1 MSQGVNQSFVQSGQF
16 QKNVKIMVVGN
27 NGTQLKPN
35 VFDMPKTTKNNL
47 VTKFYC

>member
-1 MSQGVNQSFVQSGQF
+1 
-16 QKNVKIMVVGN
+16 MVVGN

-47 VTKFYC
+47 VTKFYSQNSGDISSGFVNVLSTP